1 MALTA
6 MFLAMSSGPMHAGH
20 AMRHASAPMSLGG
33 LLGSWAAMMLPLV
46 RHQARWLAFRSLRA
60 RRQQAVAVFSGAYF
74 AVWMTA
80 GAVALVVLGPVR
92 GEPAALALALAV
104 AACWHCAAPRRRL
117 LLRCGVQRAPAVH
130 GRQAVADWA
139 RAGLL
144 AGGRCVAT
152 CWALMLPMAIEHHP
166 ALMVGAALVLASERR
181 RGPNPERR
189 AARRQEAMWLAA
201 AAAALALVVIVG

>member
-1 MALTA
+1 
-6 MFLAMSSGPMHAGH
+6 MHAGH

-33 LLGSWAAMMLPLV
+33 LLGSWAAMVIAMMLPLV

-104 AACWHCAAPRRRL
+104 AACWHCAASRRRL
-117 LLRCGVQRAPAVH
+117 LLRCGVQRASP
-130 GRQAVADWA
+130 RS
-139 RAGLL
+139 
-144 AGGRCVAT
+144 T
-152 CWALMLPMAIEHHP
+152 
-166 ALMVGAALVLASERR
+166 
-181 RGPNPERR
+181 
-189 AARRQEAMWLAA
+189 AARRSPTGLAPDRSPAGA
-201 AAAALALVVIVG
+201 ASRRAGR